1 MTSLSHAGPN
11 RPTPLPPGP
20 APSVIPAAAAACHAR
35 AVVDAPSVL
44 GTRLAFRR
52 VVVGCRVVGAGW
64 LCCIGVVL
72 LAGDGS
78 PTTRSDRVVVATMAG
93 AVAWA
98 ATTAVLAARRP
109 SALVA
114 PGFVLAD
121 VAVSALAVLSRSVV
135 DVEIDSFYGGYPF
148 SSVLVALH
156 AGGIGAGL
164 AAGAVLSV
172 VVLGAGGSAA
182 GQVGNV
188 LIYVLGA
195 VTLGWG
201 AGVLRRAEAQRVAV
215 EAALVEERA
224 ERRRADERAETA
236 AHLHDSVLQT
246 LALLQRRSADPTE
259 VVALARRQERELRD
273 WLAGPA
279 DARTAGGFAEAVRG
293 AAAEVERDHR
303 VRVEVVVVGDRPQD
317 ETGTA
322 LVAAAREALVNAA
335 RHAGVASVSLYA
347 EAGPDAAAV
356 FVRDR
361 GRGFDPAAVPAD
373 RRGLAESVR
382 GRIERAG
389 GTARIRSAPGAGTEV
404 ELVVP
409 AA

>member
-1 MTSLSHAGPN
+1 
-11 RPTPLPPGP
+11 
-20 APSVIPAAAAACHAR
+20 
-35 AVVDAPSVL
+35 VVDAAPVL
-44 GTRLAFRR
+44 GTLLAYRR
-52 VVVGCRVVGAGW
+52 VVAGYRAVGALW
-64 LCCIGVVL
+64 LCCIGAVL

-78 PTTRSDRVVVATMAG
+78 PTPRSDLVIAATMVT

-98 ATTAVLAARRP
+98 VLTAVLAARRP
-109 SALVA
+109 AALVA
-114 PGFVLAD
+114 PGFVVAD
-121 VAVSALAVLSRSVV
+121 VAVSALTVLSRSFAG
-135 DVEIDSFYGGYPF
+135 VEIDNFYGGYPF

-156 AGGIGAGL
+156 AGGIGMGL
-164 AAGAVLSV
+164 AAAAVLSV
-172 VVLGAGGSAA
+172 VVLRAGGSTA

-195 VTLGWG
+195 LTLGWG

-224 ERRRADERAETA
+224 ERRRSQERAETA

-246 LALLQRRSADPTE
+246 LALLQRRSDDPVE

-273 WLAGPA
+273 WLTGPTA
-279 DARTAGGFAEAVRG
+279 ARTLGGFAEAVRA

-317 ETGTA
+317 EAGAA

-335 RHAGVASVSLYA
+335 HHAGVASVALYA
-347 EAGPDAAAV
+347 EAGPESVSV

-361 GRGFDPAAVPAD
+361 GRGFDPDAVPSD

-404 ELVVP
+404 ELVVG
-409 AA
+409 AR